1 MKYKLS
7 KRAWESI
14 GKQAGWVKEAQY
26 ESAINGKSKQSAR
39 NFIYRIIGDLT
50 KGFFRDEDWSNVN
63 AIWKRLDEYNIEN
76 NLVGTEYFKDERGEL
91 AGKMFKFE
99 VPFINNKGREDV
111 LHGTL
116 TAHFSGTVQDPT
128 SVYDISF
135 VI

>member
-1 MKYKLS
+1 MDWYKKS
-7 KRAWESI
+7 
-14 GKQAGWVKEAQY
+14 QV

-39 NFIYRIIGDLT
+39 SFIYRIVGDMT

-99 VPFINNKGREDV
+99 VPFVNNKGREDV

-116 TAHFSGTVQDPT
+116 TAHFAGTVLDPT